1 MRRKLTDL
9 FNNCSGKIKKALIIG
24 ATGTTLALAADASM
38 PQIAFPQPGAPGPAP
53 VITTNAPVTNINDGV
68 MYWKHK
74 DYDIVVKTWPC
85 DDRGL
90 CASFQ
95 SINEKDAKT
104 RQLMAQL
111 KGYGKPSEWGFGY
124 DPDPDRVQDWE
135 MTSYCGY
142 EPDAKLAKQDDGS
155 WDGTITS
162 PFNYQSYGLS
172 VRQLDDGKL
181 KVSGYF
187 TAFPLFWVSEEAE
200 RVPNPPPACTP
211 TFLMW

>member
-1 MRRKLTDL
+1 MRQTLTNI
-9 FNNCSGKIKKALIIG
+9 FNKCSGNIKKALIVA

-53 VITTNAPVTNINDGV
+53 VTETAVLNINDGV
-68 MYWKHK
+68 TYWKHA

-85 DDRGL
+85 EDRGL

-95 SINEKDAKT
+95 SINTKDPKT
-104 RQLMAQL
+104 RELMALL
-111 KGYGKPSEWGFGY
+111 KGYGKPSSWGFGT
-124 DPDPDRVQDWE
+124 DPDTDRVQDWE

-142 EPDAKLAKQDDGS
+142 EPDAKLTKQNDGS
-155 WDGTITS
+155 WNGTITS

-172 VRQLDDGKL
+172 VRQTEDSKI

-200 RVPNPPPACTP
+200 RMTTPPPACKP
-211 TFLMW
+211 DFPMW